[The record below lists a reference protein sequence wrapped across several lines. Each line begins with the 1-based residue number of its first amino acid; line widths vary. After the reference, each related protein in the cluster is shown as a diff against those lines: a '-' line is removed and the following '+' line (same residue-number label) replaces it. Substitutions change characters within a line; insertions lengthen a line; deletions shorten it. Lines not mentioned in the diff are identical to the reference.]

1 MFAAIIVEPIAGNMG
16 VITPQTG
23 FLEGLREL
31 ATEHGTLLIFDE
43 VITGFRISMGGAQ
56 EKLGIKPD
64 LTCLGK
70 IIGGGLPVGAFGG
83 RREIMEKLAPLGP
96 VYQAGTLSGNPV
108 AMAAGIK
115 TLKLLREPEVF
126 EKLEYRTQY
135 LNEELKKASE
145 EIGVPMTFNRVGSM
159 MTLFFAE
166 GPIKNYDDAK
176 KSKLDLF
183 AKYFQGMLE
192 AGIYLPPSQFEAWF
206 LSLAH
211 TVDDLDR
218 TIEAHRKVLKK
229 L

>member
-1 MFAAIIVEPIAGNMG
+1 
-16 VITPQTG
+16 
-23 FLEGLREL
+23 
-31 ATEHGTLLIFDE
+31 
-43 VITGFRISMGGAQ
+43 
-56 EKLGIKPD
+56 
-64 LTCLGK
+64 
-70 IIGGGLPVGAFGG
+70 
-83 RREIMEKLAPLGP
+83 
-96 VYQAGTLSGNPV
+96 
-108 AMAAGIK
+108 MAAGIK

-145 EIGVPMTFNRVGSM
+145 EIGVPITINRAGSI

-166 GPIKNYDDAK
+166 GPIKNYEDAK
-176 KSKLDLF
+176 RSKTDLF